1 MTMRQ
6 ITHASLFS
14 GIGGAEI
21 AADWAGWQNLFHCEI
36 NPFCRRVLE
45 YHYPNSES
53 YDDITK
59 TDFTPWRGKVTVL
72 TGGFP
77 CQPFSLAGRRKGAD
91 DDRYLWPQMLR
102 AIREIQP
109 AWVVGENVNGIR
121 SMVQSREETE
131 MASGGMLFREN
142 HLIRARERFTFGE
155 ICGSLEREGYSVQ
168 AFVIPACAVGAP
180 HRRDRVWFVANAG
193 VNRCRQRTDKP
204 FPVPER
210 DTASDVG
217 ESGENRATA
226 DPDDFGDFPRQASE
240 GTEGCRSNQLSQS
253 GERREPSEWTDGLPG
268 LSQPPAD
275 TQCGGRNEVHPQA
288 QPEQPDGEKPHG
300 IGGERIASDTSRLG
314 RLEVGNEHGDAC
326 ENQGERKPCPTG
338 SPQDWWREFPTQ
350 SPVCGGDDGLP
361 ERLDAITFPKW
372 RMESIKAYGNAWVP
386 QVAYEIFRAINI
398 EENKV

>member
-1 MTMRQ
+1 MSRL
-6 ITHASLFS
+6 THASLFS

-45 YHYPNSES
+45 YHYPNSKS
-53 YDDITK
+53 YDNITE

-142 HLIRARERFTFGE
+142 HLIRARERFTFEE

-180 HRRDRVWFVANAG
+180 HRRDRVWFVAHACG
-193 VNRCRQRTDKP
+193 NRRRQRTDKP

-210 DTASDVG
+210 DTASDIG

-226 DPDDFGDFPRQASE
+226 DPDEFGDFPRQASE
-240 GTEGCRSNQLSQS
+240 GTEGCRSN
-253 GERREPSEWTDGLPG
+253 R
-268 LSQPPAD
+268 LSQPLAD
-275 TQCGGRNEVHPQA
+275 TYRNGGQA
-288 QPEQPDGEKPHG
+288 EAQRL
-300 IGGERIASDTSRLG
+300 GERPQDDDEPQSVLDCGTTSYTSSLG
-314 RLEVGNEHGDAC
+314 RLEVGNENGDAC
-326 ENQGERKPCPTG
+326 ESQGERRPCPTG

-361 ERLDAITFPKW
+361 ERLDGITFPRW

-386 QVAYEIFRAINI
+386 QVAYEIFRAINTLI
-398 EENKV
+398 NREQR

>member
-1 MTMRQ
+1 MSRL
-6 ITHASLFS
+6 THASLFS

-45 YHYPNSES
+45 YHYPNSKS
-53 YDDITK
+53 YDNITE

-142 HLIRARERFTFGE
+142 HLIRARERFTFE
-155 ICGSLEREGYSVQ
+155 EVCGSLEREGYSVQ

-180 HRRDRVWFVANAG
+180 HRRDRVWFVAN
-193 VNRCRQRTDKP
+193 NRCRQRTDKP

-210 DTASDVG
+210 DTASDTYRNG
-217 ESGENRATA
+217 G
-226 DPDDFGDFPRQASE
+226 QAE
-240 GTEGCRSNQLSQS
+240 AQRL
-253 GERREPSEWTDGLPG
+253 GERPQDDDEPQSVLD
-268 LSQPPAD
+268 
-275 TQCGGRNEVHPQA
+275 CGT
-288 QPEQPDGEKPHG
+288 
-300 IGGERIASDTSRLG
+300 TSYTSSLG
-314 RLEVGNEHGDAC
+314 RLEVGNENGDAC
-326 ENQGERKPCPTG
+326 ESQGERRPCPTG

-350 SPVCGGDDGLP
+350 PPVCGGDDGIP
-361 ERLDAITFPKW
+361 GRLDGITFPRW

-386 QVAYEIFRAINI
+386 QVAYEIFRAINM
-398 EENKV
+398 EENKGITS

>member
-1 MTMRQ
+1 MSRL
-6 ITHASLFS
+6 THASLFS

-77 CQPFSLAGRRKGAD
+77 CQPFSLARRRKGAD

-121 SMVQSREETE
+121 SMVQSREEAE

-226 DPDDFGDFPRQASE
+226 
-240 GTEGCRSNQLSQS
+240 
-253 GERREPSEWTDGLPG
+253 
-268 LSQPPAD
+268 
-275 TQCGGRNEVHPQA
+275 
-288 QPEQPDGEKPHG
+288 
-300 IGGERIASDTSRLG
+300 GERIASDTSSLG
-314 RLEVGNEHGDAC
+314 RLEVGNENGDAC
-326 ENQGERKPCPTG
+326 ESQGERRPCPTD
-338 SPQDWWREFPTQ
+338 SPHDWWRGFPTHP
-350 SPVCGGDDGLP
+350 PVCRGDDGLS

-398 EENKV
+398 ILKKII

>member
-1 MTMRQ
+1 MSRL
-6 ITHASLFS
+6 THASLFS

-121 SMVQSREETE
+121 SMVQSREEAE

-142 HLIRARERFTFGE
+142 HLIRARERFTFE
-155 ICGSLEREGYSVQ
+155 EVCGSLEREGYSVQ
-168 AFVIPACAVGAP
+168 AFVVPACAVGAP
-180 HRRDRVWFVANAG
+180 HRRDRIWIIAHTSNTRVEEMWQNRQDG
-193 VNRCRQRTDKP
+193 V
-204 FPVPER
+204 FSVE
-210 DTASDVG
+210 ASSYTND
-217 ESGENRATA
+217 
-226 DPDDFGDFPRQASE
+226 
-240 GTEGCRSNQLSQS
+240 CRSRQVYEEVQS
-253 GERREPSEWTDGLPG
+253 KKSDG
-268 LSQPPAD
+268 AKFN
-275 TQCGGRNEVHPQA
+275 R
-288 QPEQPDGEKPHG
+288 
-300 IGGERIASDTSRLG
+300 IGGERIASDTSSLG
-314 RLEVGNEHGDAC
+314 RLEVGNENGDAC
-326 ENQGERKPCPTG
+326 ESQGERRPCPTD

-350 SPVCGGDDGLP
+350 PPVCGGDDGIP
-361 ERLDAITFPKW
+361 GRLDGITFPRW

-386 QVAYEIFRAINI
+386 QVAYEIFRAINTLI
-398 EENKV
+398 NREQR

>member
-1 MTMRQ
+1 MSRL
-6 ITHASLFS
+6 THASLFS

-121 SMVQSREETE
+121 NMVQSREETE

-217 ESGENRATA
+217 ENGENRATA
-226 DPDDFGDFPRQASE
+226 DPDEFGDFPRQASE
-240 GTEGCRSNQLSQS
+240 GTEGCTSNQLSQS
-253 GERREPSEWTDGLPG
+253 GER
-268 LSQPPAD
+268 
-275 TQCGGRNEVHPQA
+275 
-288 QPEQPDGEKPHG
+288 KPY
-300 IGGERIASDTSRLG
+300 
-314 RLEVGNEHGDAC
+314 
-326 ENQGERKPCPTG
+326 PTG

>member
-1 MTMRQ
+1 MRQ

-45 YHYPNSES
+45 YHYPNSKS
-53 YDDITK
+53 YEDITE

-121 SMVQSREETE
+121 SMVQSREEAE

-180 HRRDRVWFVANAG
+180 HRRDRVWFVAHRADAG
-193 VNRCRQRTDKP
+193 AETQRERTDKP

-210 DTASDVG
+210 DTASDIG
-217 ESGENRATA
+217 ESGEGELAA
-226 DPDDFGDFPRQASE
+226 D
-240 GTEGCRSNQLSQS
+240 TN
-253 GERREPSEWTDGLPG
+253 GERPFFRDDKE
-268 LSQPPAD
+268 
-275 TQCGGRNEVHPQA
+275 TQGRY
-288 QPEQPDGEKPHG
+288 
-300 IGGERIASDTSRLG
+300 ERG
-314 RLEVGNEHGDAC
+314 KRLEALYSSSAWE
-326 ENQGERKPCPTG
+326 K
-338 SPQDWWREFPTQ
+338 FPTQ
-350 SPVCGGDDGLP
+350 PPVCGGDDGIP
-361 ERLDAITFPKW
+361 GRLDGITFPRW

-386 QVAYEIFRAINI
+386 QVAYEIFHAINM
-398 EENKV
+398 EENKGITS

>member
-1 MTMRQ
+1 MSRL
-6 ITHASLFS
+6 THASLFS

-45 YHYPNSES
+45 YHYPNSKS
-53 YDDITK
+53 YEDITQ

-91 DDRYLWPQMLR
+91 DNRYLWSQMLR

-121 SMVQSREETE
+121 SMVQSREEAE
-131 MASGGMLFREN
+131 MASGEMLFREN
-142 HLIRARERFTFGE
+142 HLIRARERFTFEE

-210 DTASDVG
+210 DTASDIG

-226 DPDDFGDFPRQASE
+226 DPDEFGDFPRQASE
-240 GTEGCRSNQLSQS
+240 GTEGCRSNRLSQS

-275 TQCGGRNEVHPQA
+275 TQE
-288 QPEQPDGEKPHG
+288 
-300 IGGERIASDTSRLG
+300 S
-314 RLEVGNEHGDAC
+314 
-326 ENQGERKPCPTG
+326 QGERRPCPTG

-361 ERLDAITFPKW
+361 ERLDGITFPRW

-386 QVAYEIFRAINI
+386 QVAYEIFRAINTLI
-398 EENKV
+398 NREQR

>member
-1 MTMRQ
+1 MSRL
-6 ITHASLFS
+6 THASLFS

-45 YHYPNSES
+45 YHYPNSKS
-53 YDDITK
+53 YDNITE

-77 CQPFSLAGRRKGAD
+77 CQPFSLGGRRKGAD

-121 SMVQSREETE
+121 SMVQSREEAE

-142 HLIRARERFTFGE
+142 HLIRARERFTFEE

-168 AFVIPACAVGAP
+168 TFVIPACAVGAP

-210 DTASDVG
+210 DTASDIG

-226 DPDDFGDFPRQASE
+226 DTQE
-240 GTEGCRSNQLSQS
+240 SQ
-253 GERREPSEWTDGLPG
+253 GERRPF
-268 LSQPPAD
+268 
-275 TQCGGRNEVHPQA
+275 
-288 QPEQPDGEKPHG
+288 
-300 IGGERIASDTSRLG
+300 
-314 RLEVGNEHGDAC
+314 
-326 ENQGERKPCPTG
+326 PTG
-338 SPQDWWREFPTQ
+338 CPQDWWREFPTQ

-361 ERLDAITFPKW
+361 ERLDGITFPRW
-372 RMESIKAYGNAWVP
+372 RMESIKAYGNTWVP
-386 QVAYEIFRAINI
+386 QVAYEIFHAINM
-398 EENKV
+398 EENKGITS

>member
-1 MTMRQ
+1 MSRL
-6 ITHASLFS
+6 THASLFS

-45 YHYPNSES
+45 YHYPNSKS

-142 HLIRARERFTFGE
+142 HLIRARERFTFEE

-168 AFVIPACAVGAP
+168 TFVIPACAVGAP

-210 DTASDVG
+210 DTASDIG
-217 ESGENRATA
+217 ESGENRAT
-226 DPDDFGDFPRQASE
+226 
-240 GTEGCRSNQLSQS
+240 
-253 GERREPSEWTDGLPG
+253 
-268 LSQPPAD
+268 AD

-300 IGGERIASDTSRLG
+300 IGGERIASDTSSLG
-314 RLEVGNEHGDAC
+314 RLEVGNENGDAC
-326 ENQGERKPCPTG
+326 ESQGERRPCPTD
-338 SPQDWWREFPTQ
+338 SPHDWWRGFPTQ
-350 SPVCGGDDGLP
+350 PPVCRGDDGLS

-386 QVAYEIFRAINI
+386 QVAYEIFRAINEHTI
-398 EENKV
+398 NEQSITS

>member
-1 MTMRQ
+1 MSRL
-6 ITHASLFS
+6 THASLFS

-21 AADWAGWQNLFHCEI
+21 AAERAGWQNLFHCEI

-45 YHYPNSES
+45 YHYPNSKS
-53 YDDITK
+53 YDNITE

-142 HLIRARERFTFGE
+142 HLIRARERFTFEE

-180 HRRDRVWFVANAG
+180 HRRDRVWFVAHSDCNGGQAEA
-193 VNRCRQRTDKP
+193 QRLGERPQADDKP
-204 FPVPER
+204 QSVLGCGTTSYTSSLGRLAVGNENG
-210 DTASDVG
+210 DTC
-217 ESGENRATA
+217 ES
-226 DPDDFGDFPRQASE
+226 Q
-240 GTEGCRSNQLSQS
+240 
-253 GERREPSEWTDGLPG
+253 GERR
-268 LSQPPAD
+268 
-275 TQCGGRNEVHPQA
+275 
-288 QPEQPDGEKPHG
+288 
-300 IGGERIASDTSRLG
+300 
-314 RLEVGNEHGDAC
+314 
-326 ENQGERKPCPTG
+326 PCPTG

-350 SPVCGGDDGLP
+350 PPVCGGDDGLSG
-361 ERLDAITFPKW
+361 RLDAITFPRW

-386 QVAYEIFRAINI
+386 QVAYEIFRAINEHTI
-398 EENKV
+398 NEQSITS